1 MDYLEMAEDLDVGT
15 IINKKTIAASHI
27 YRMLMKADVDSVKM
41 LNVADAEVAEFTVKA
56 KSKVTGK
63 QIKDIGLPK
72 GVNLGCMMRNGESML
87 INGLTELQEGDR
99 IVAFC
104 VENTLKKLEK
114 YFR

>member
-1 MDYLEMAEDLDVGT
+1 MLSEQECSRKLKKPVLDR
-15 IINKKTIAASHI
+15 N
-27 YRMLMKADVDSVKM
+27 
-41 LNVADAEVAEFTVKA
+41 
-56 KSKVTGK
+56 GK

-72 GVNLGCMMRNGESML
+72 GVNLGGMMRNGESML